1 MIKAM
6 VGALIGAVMVIMTRI
21 FGLVIVEQGFF
32 PADLEVLN
40 GLVLN
45 IIPLA
50 VIVGTV
56 IYVISCVMGSRKPPE
71 AGPGGEQ

>member
-6 VGALIGAVMVIMTRI
+6 VGALLGLFMVFMTRLMGQI
-21 FGLVIVEQGFF
+21 LVDQAFF
-32 PADLEVLN
+32 SGDYEVLN
-40 GLVLN
+40 GVVLN